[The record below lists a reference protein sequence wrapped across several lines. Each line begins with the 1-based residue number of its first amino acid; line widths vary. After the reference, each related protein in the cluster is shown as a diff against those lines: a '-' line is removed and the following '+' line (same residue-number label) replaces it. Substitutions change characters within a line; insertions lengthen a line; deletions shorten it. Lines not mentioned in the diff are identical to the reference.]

1 MSKDYNNTLNLPT
14 TDFSMRAGL
23 PKKEPEIL
31 KEWQTKHLYEKLM
44 EKNEGKPLYVLHD
57 GPPYANGD
65 IHLGHALNKTLKDF
79 VVRYKNMSGYKSP
92 FIPGWDTHGLP
103 TELKARAK
111 VGAQKASSLSDIEL
125 RKICHDFANGYVNDQ
140 RDQFKR
146 LGILA
151 QWDKPYITFLKEFE
165 AKQIEVFSEM
175 ACNGHIYKGLK
186 PVYWCPECR
195 TALAEAEIEY
205 SEDKCYSIYV
215 KFQVSKDSKNILK
228 DIPLDKTYFVI
239 WTTTTWTLPGNVA
252 ICVGPNF
259 NYCLIKSDNEYYI
272 MAEELYKNSM
282 NIANKENFEVI
293 KTFKGSDLEYIK
305 VKHPFLDRESLVIVG
320 DHVTLESGT
329 GCVHTA
335 PGHGVEDFDVCKNYP
350 EIPIIVPVD
359 ASGKLTAE
367 AGDMF
372 AGLTTDEANK
382 EITKYLEQNGYLFA
396 IKKIVHQYPHCWR
409 CKKPVLFRAT
419 EQWFC
424 SIDDFKDKAIEAIK
438 GVEWIPSW
446 GEDRITSMVKDRKDW
461 CISRQRKWGVP
472 IPIFFCKECGEP
484 LIDKKAMMVVSKLFK
499 NEGSDAWFVK
509 SADEI
514 LPSDI
519 KCKKCGASS
528 FEKEKDIMDVW
539 FDSGTS
545 HAAVCQERSDLSWPA
560 DLYLEGA
567 DQYRGWFQSS
577 LLTAIATNG
586 KAPYKSVVTHGWV
599 VDGEGHKQSK
609 SLGNGIS
616 PDEIINKYGADILR
630 LWVASSDYH
639 SDVRISNDIL
649 KQLSESYRKIRN
661 TARYIL
667 GNLYDFDP
675 KEDMV
680 KMDDLLPIDKWAL
693 SKLDELNNK
702 VRIAYDNFEFH
713 QVYHR
718 IYNFCVVD
726 MSNFYLDILKDRLY
740 VENANSKSRRA
751 AQTTIYMILD
761 AMTRLVS
768 PILAFTS
775 EEIWQA
781 MRHGENDD
789 SRSVLFNNMPSLT
802 GIIVDGSFK
811 EYWDKIHLLRDEV
824 QKSLE
829 LARKNKVIGSSL
841 DAKVTLYC
849 ENNEIFNFIKS
860 SEKDLKTIF
869 IVSKVQVKSGGL
881 GEIKSD
887 QFNGVSITITHA
899 SGNKCERCWVYSD
912 TVGQNTKHDSL
923 CDRCVKIL
931 ENQK

>member
-31 KEWQTKHLYEKLM
+31 KEWQTKHLYEKIM

-282 NIANKENFEVI
+282 NVANKENFEVI

-396 IKKIVHQYPHCWR
+396 INKIVHQYPHCWR

-869 IVSKVQVKSGGL
+869 IVSKVQVKSDGL